1 MKYLVR
7 LHYGRVAMPC
17 REFTSYQSARRF
29 ASTLRHASVRP
40 IVRDT
45 DVRDACILL
54 AILTNGAA
62 YFLIP
67 WGQL

>member
-1 MKYLVR
+1 
-7 LHYGRVAMPC
+7 MPC
-17 REFTSYQSARRF
+17 REFTSYWSARRF

>member
-1 MKYLVR
+1 MRYLVR

-17 REFTSYQSARRF
+17 REFTSYRSARRF
-29 ASTLRHASVRP
+29 ASTLRHASIRP
-40 IVRDT
+40 VVRDT

-54 AILTNGAA
+54 AIVANGAA

>member
-1 MKYLVR
+1 MKFLVR
-7 LHYGRVAMPC
+7 LHYGRTVMPC
-17 REFTSYQSARRF
+17 REFTSYRNARLF
-29 ASTLRHASVRP
+29 ASTLRHASIRP

-45 DVRDACILL
+45 DVRDAVILL
-54 AILTNGAA
+54 AIVANGCA